1 MSWLVFWLIAQ
12 MIAGSHSCL
21 KCSKDAMALKDE
33 FKNEFLERKL
43 RAEPDLK
50 KKLQELVDNTIEGL
64 SHQRIDPEKYMAM
77 IDETTLGILATHFK
91 RSMNRIMEN
100 DFEDGQ
106 LFNEV
111 NWSLQ
116 KLTTTFQEIMPAI
129 TKLHCSNE
137 CGVMM
142 YVSINCFN
150 CVTRSHSCNKGIYCG
165 ERRIQVEMDEDLI
178 LDCALRWHKASH
190 GMKMYRFY
198 RVVNGKQQVMT
209 TGKDS
214 FLVKKEANSN
224 DTGRYRCEMLDP
236 EGDPASRLEFHVVVL
251 PPVGKTTWFTRP
263 HITMMEG
270 SLALGVSS
278 RAPPPQEDWTA
289 WIVIGS
295 TGGVLFLVVAG
306 FVFYYRRKNKE
317 DEEEDEEEDKESESE
332 SSEMVEM

>member
-1 MSWLVFWLIAQ
+1 MISWLVFWLIAQ
-12 MIAGSHSCL
+12 SIARSQGCL
-21 KCSKDAMALKDE
+21 KCSKEAMALKKE
-33 FKNEFLERKL
+33 FTDHFLEKKL
-43 RAEPDLK
+43 RREPDLK
-50 KKLQELVDNTIEGL
+50 KNLKKLVDDAIEGL

-91 RSMNRIMEN
+91 RYMNRIMES

-116 KLTTTFQEIMPAI
+116 KLLATFQEIMPTI

-142 YVSINCFN
+142 YVSTNCFN
-150 CVTRSHSCNKGIYCG
+150 CITRSHTCNKGIYCG
-165 ERRIQVEMDEDLI
+165 ERRVQVEMDEDLI

-190 GMKMYRFY
+190 GVKKYRFY
-198 RVVNGKQQVMT
+198 RVVNGKEQVMT
-209 TGKDS
+209 TGEDS

-236 EGDPASRLEFHVVVL
+236 EGHLSSRLDFHVVVL
-251 PPVGKTTWFTRP
+251 SPVGKTTWFTRP
-263 HITMMEG
+263 HLTTMEG

-289 WIVIGS
+289 WIVIAC
-295 TGGVLFLVVAG
+295 TGGLLFLVVAAL
-306 FVFYYRRKNKE
+306 
-317 DEEEDEEEDKESESE
+317 
-332 SSEMVEM
+332 